1 MLRLLKH
8 RDAICKT
15 VCQNMQRGLDP
26 VRDAAKIAQI
36 TTFSKEQFHLLDV
49 LAPVEVAG
57 CI

>member
-1 MLRLLKH
+1 
-8 RDAICKT
+8 
-15 VCQNMQRGLDP
+15 MQDCLSEHAARVDP

-57 CI
+57 CT